1 MYSVNGR
8 KPKEK
13 KRGRRLANWDRRLM
27 PGLRYTSS
35 ELGAPITD
43 AVQIPWVLQVHMYSP
58 GPSTRKINTFEVAI
72 CTANTLNID

>member
-1 MYSVNGR
+1 
-8 KPKEK
+8 
-13 KRGRRLANWDRRLM
+13 M